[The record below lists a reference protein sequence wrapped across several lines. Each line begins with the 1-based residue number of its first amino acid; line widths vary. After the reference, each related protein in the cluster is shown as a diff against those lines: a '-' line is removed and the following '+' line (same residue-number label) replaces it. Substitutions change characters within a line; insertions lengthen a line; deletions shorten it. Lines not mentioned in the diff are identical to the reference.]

1 MSRVAP
7 RGRSPAECGQ
17 ASVLLV
23 GSLLV
28 GLLLLGLAVDGTRM
42 FVARRDLH
50 NAADAAALA
59 GAGVI
64 DEDAYRAGAGVVR
77 LDPEGARRAAE
88 ENLYNAG
95 WVGRPGVDA
104 WIGVDPSGDRVT
116 VRLSR
121 PVPTVFLRLAG
132 LAEERIGAH
141 ATAAPGRP

>member
-1 MSRVAP
+1 MTV
-7 RGRSPAECGQ
+7 RGERGQ

-50 NAADAAALA
+50 NAVDAAALA

-64 DEDAYRAGAGVVR
+64 DEDAYRSEGGAIR
-77 LDPEGARRAAE
+77 LDAAGARRAAE
-88 ENLYNAG
+88 ENLYAAG
-95 WVGRPGVDA
+95 WIGRPGVEA
-104 WIGVDPSGDRVT
+104 SVEVDPVAGRVT

-132 LAEERIGAH
+132 LLQERIGAH